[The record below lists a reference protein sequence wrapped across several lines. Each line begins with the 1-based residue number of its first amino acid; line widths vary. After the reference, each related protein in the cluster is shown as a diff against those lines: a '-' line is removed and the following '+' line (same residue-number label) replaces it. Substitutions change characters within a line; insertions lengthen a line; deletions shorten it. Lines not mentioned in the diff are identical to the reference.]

1 MGCEGAAVINAPTN
15 SLQDSVDLSPVAPP
29 LPSYHHCAVPLSLQ
43 EMALSLNLDTFSVL
57 KLQTEEGQHYAFEH
71 LNDALAVSHIEDVVR
86 DLLSKPGLF
95 VYILSVF
102 PNATS
107 MHLKIIDAFPSD
119 PRILQQSS
127 IPPLLS
133 TISSFFFSLPSDIYH
148 GDESRTIGRYKR
160 YVADVW
166 PAMAILSSIAYG
178 TTTARNTMVFD
189 FRERNT
195 TVTAHD
201 ATILRKLNIQPPT
214 ESNIA
219 EILEDVMAMISQ
231 ILNFFLALLSDPR
244 FAGQCKDVYFGASG
258 GQDDEGEMEV
268 ADILPLAHTQAP
280 QLEATLAA
288 SNIDRFGEW
297 TILMSSTA
305 TKHLFQWRRGDAK
318 MAECVLKKI
327 RQLSR
332 GQFSG
337 NNYKMLRGPSHGI
350 PIFQAEILSNL
361 RLVYQIDCALD
372 DDGQA
377 ERQVVTVY
385 GIYSHKEL
393 DHIWPWLSKL
403 LHGRGKEYR
412 KRCML
417 RECGEPGKGVYH
429 PATFPLRTEE
439 FVTDQ
444 SPIFTHENGS
454 NEDFSWL
461 MSSKYVKLSTAYL
474 NGLRAE
480 REVQLPFQ
488 LTTKEWQIVQCPTSC
503 YVIGRSGTGKTTAV
517 VFRML
522 GIQRAW
528 EQVSGV
534 RKPRQLFVTRFPVLA
549 AKVEE
554 FFTSLVESLAL
565 AGCTED
571 ELRSIRYQI
580 QSTKQ
585 QTPRMVDPL
594 NALNYR
600 PGTPQKYSELSD
612 HDFPLFIT
620 FDQLARMVAA
630 DIQVDDPNSYGRH
643 DTIIGKTS
651 YWPRL
656 RVTCQSSLARHFGAW
671 LVFSEFMGVIKG
683 SEKAFHSPNGILDR
697 QTYVNLSHRTYP
709 VFAEDRHPLYNVFES
724 YSKLKYARR
733 GYDMADRTYAILK
746 ALSCNPLKG
755 QPVDYLYVDE
765 VQDNLIIDTILL
777 RMLCRNADGLF
788 WAGDTAQTISAG
800 SSFRFADLKLL
811 IHRTEVEGNVA
822 TQKSCAKPEVFELT
836 VNYRSHSGVV
846 NCAQLVVKLI
856 TAFWADSIDTL
867 RPERATLGGPKP
879 VFFAERHEAF
889 LASLTGDQ
897 ELGADQCILVRDAA
911 AREQIKKRF
920 GDIIGILT
928 LQESKGLEFDDVFLY
943 NFFEDSTAAWS
954 QWRIVLSECSDRDI
968 VPSRDIGAS
977 PHSVLLSELKNLYVG
992 ITRACKKLYILDGSR
1007 NSGPMRELWVK
1018 EGLIDVAPPGTDIC
1032 QYVQKPSGPEQWAAS
1047 GYKLFNTGQFQ
1058 EAARR
1063 FERAKY
1069 LRQHQ
1074 IAEAY
1079 RLREVAISTL
1089 QAGERHEAFV
1099 AAAEAFVQCAGDTL
1113 DAEKTGFHREAAKC
1127 YALADR
1133 VHKAVECYIAADDF
1147 SGAAEQYRKAGCFDE
1162 IVQILSRH
1170 PEKITESCRN
1180 KLLYT
1185 CVVHYSNGLRPPIP
1199 LFSSLESELT
1209 YLESQGLSEARIYL
1223 LESRRRF
1230 LEAAEV
1236 HLGLGQRCGAIKSL
1250 LKDRRNPDAL
1260 QRAVNLALDSLW
1272 QECSFDKPVQ
1282 DILQNR
1288 ESDSYKVLN
1297 CVRAI
1302 PLERL
1307 EISDSGQIRFFCAVQ
1322 KSPFAEEVYQI
1333 GEEFSSRGEEAMALM
1348 AFNVFSSQLAT
1359 LHSTRAA
1366 ELDIFLKRFERYI
1379 RLLISIVSNE
1389 IPFRV
1394 TDSKVMRVFGIV
1406 PSHDRSYSVMAGTFL
1421 HRKFLQNRYL
1431 STEINDLLMAQ
1442 LQAQLQAHLR
1452 KKLQDENNASLTSRA
1467 FSTHC
1472 PYSIMHGCYCHKK
1485 HCNQQHERR
1494 LCLNAA
1500 SYNMKINLHLQQ
1512 IRILDL
1518 MFSVVGSHGERP
1530 ASMTA
1535 ALDRLYAAIYC
1546 PIYIE
1551 GSNADLDWNSI
1562 RNAAGC
1568 IRIVRKWIQ
1577 KTIGYLKPTGQPT
1590 NYTSYLMSVI
1600 RVTCLH
1606 TTFGGDCALREYVSR
1621 ERCRVSYGEP
1631 PSTDD
1636 NVSADIVA
1644 SLTESDAIRGVSALR
1659 FLLQNGVRMDLLVVC
1674 NFAEEVC
1681 STFVS
1686 SLHPFGLHNLLVPR
1700 SWIMNPN
1707 KPVVRRDTIQSFLH
1721 CLGRLMNILRS
1732 GRAHTRFNVPQDGE
1746 PFVDLI
1752 LARMCRM
1759 LCILGY
1765 NVRDVGLS
1773 KTIAEILLLPTLE
1786 VDDPRNLSPRTQRYS
1801 AHESKTSS

>member
-15 SLQDSVDLSPVAPP
+15 SVQDSVNLSPVAPP
-29 LPSYHHCAVPLSLQ
+29 LPSYHHCAVPLSLR

-71 LNDALAVSHIEDVVR
+71 LNDVLAVSHIEDVVR

-107 MHLKIIDAFPSD
+107 MHLKILDAFPSD
-119 PRILQQSS
+119 PRIFQQSS

-268 ADILPLAHTQAP
+268 ADMLPLAHTQAP

-297 TILMSSTA
+297 TVLMSSTA

-337 NNYKMLRGPSHGI
+337 NNYKMLHGPSHGI

-503 YVIGRSGTGKTTAV
+503 YVIGRSGTGKTTAM

-528 EQVSGV
+528 EQVSSV

-571 ELRSIRYQI
+571 ELRSIRSRI

-594 NALNYR
+594 NALSYR

-620 FDQLARMVAA
+620 FDQAYTEVG
-630 DIQVDDPNSYGRH
+630 DPSSYDRH
-643 DTIIGKTS
+643 DIIIGKVINDESSFISYEVFKTN
-651 YWPRL
+651 YWPLL
-656 RVTCQSSLARHFGAW
+656 RDKCQSSLARRAW

-683 SEKAFHSPNGILDR
+683 SERAFYSPNGILDR

-709 VFAEDRHPLYNVFES
+709 VFAEDRHSLYNVFES
-724 YSKLKYARR
+724 YSKLKYTRC
-733 GYDMADRTYAILK
+733 GYDMADRTYTILK
-746 ALSCNPLKG
+746 ALSCSLPRG
-755 QPVDYLYVDE
+755 QLVDYLYVDE

-800 SSFRFADLKLL
+800 SSFRFQDLKAF
-811 IHRTEVEGNVA
+811 IHRAEAEGNLA
-822 TQKSCAKPEVFELT
+822 IRKSRAKPKVFELA

-846 NCAQLVVKLI
+846 NCAQLIVKVI
-856 TAFWADSIDTL
+856 TAFWVDSIDTL

-879 VFFAERHEAF
+879 VFFAGWHEAF
-889 LASLTGDQ
+889 LSSLAGDR
-897 ELGADQCILVRDAA
+897 ELGADQCILVRDTA
-911 AREQIKKRF
+911 AREEIRKQF
-920 GDIIGILT
+920 GDIIGVLT

-943 NFFEDSTAAWS
+943 NFFEDSTATWS
-954 QWRIVLSECSDRDI
+954 QWRIVLMACSDQDFI
-968 VPSRDIGAS
+968 PSRGIGTS

-1007 NSGPMRELWVK
+1007 NSEPMRELWLK
-1018 EGLIDVAPPGTDIC
+1018 EGLIDIAPPGTDVC
-1032 QYVQKPSGPEQWAAS
+1032 QYIQKPSSLEQWAAS

-1063 FERAKY
+1063 FERAKCV
-1069 LRQHQ
+1069 REHQ

-1089 QAGERHEAFV
+1089 QAGEREKAFLS
-1099 AAAEAFVQCAGDTL
+1099 AAEAFAQCAGDTF

-1185 CVVHYSNGLRPPIP
+1185 CVMHYSRNGLRPPIP

-1230 LEAAEV
+1230 LEAADV
-1236 HLGLGQRCGAIKSL
+1236 YLGLGQRCGAIKSL
-1250 LKDRRNPDAL
+1250 LKDRWNPDAL
-1260 QRAVNLALDSLW
+1260 QRAVDLALDSLW

-1282 DILQNR
+1282 DVLQNR

-1297 CVRAI
+1297 CVQAI
-1302 PLERL
+1302 PPERL
-1307 EISDSGQIRFFCAVQ
+1307 GISDSGQIRFFCAVQ
-1322 KSPFAEEVYQI
+1322 KSPFAEEVYQM
-1333 GEEFSSRGEEAMALM
+1333 GEEFSNRGEEA
-1348 AFNVFSSQLAT
+1348 
-1359 LHSTRAA
+1359 
-1366 ELDIFLKRFERYI
+1366 
-1379 RLLISIVSNE
+1379 
-1389 IPFRV
+1389 
-1394 TDSKVMRVFGIV
+1394 
-1406 PSHDRSYSVMAGTFL
+1406 MAGTFL
-1421 HRKFLQNRYL
+1421 HRRFQQNRYL

-1442 LQAQLQAHLR
+1442 LQAHLR
-1452 KKLQDENNASLTSRA
+1452 KKLQDESDASLISGA
-1467 FSTHC
+1467 FATHC
-1472 PYSIMHGCYCHKK
+1472 PYSIIHGCSCYRR

-1518 MFSVVGSHGERP
+1518 MFSVVGSHGDRL

-1568 IRIVRKWIQ
+1568 IRIVGEWIQ
-1577 KTIGYLKPTGQPT
+1577 KTIEYLKPTGLPT

-1606 TTFGGDCALREYVSR
+1606 TTFGGDCPLQDYVSR

-1732 GRAHTRFNVPQDGE
+1732 GRAHTRFNLPQHGE

-1786 VDDPRNLSPRTQRYS
+1786 
-1801 AHESKTSS
+1801 